1 MMMSFGKPSIT
12 SSESFGFR
20 GHTTIYGAEQ
30 QPTEDPKPTT
40 ITRKFNGV
48 HGLTDLCDPSAN
60 VDPPERKKKVYKP
73 CERLLKRLAREHES
87 TS

>member
-1 MMMSFGKPSIT
+1 MMSFGKPSIT
-12 SSESFGFR
+12 SPETFGFR
-20 GHTTIYGAEQ
+20 AHTQYYSEEQKPAE
-30 QPTEDPKPTT
+30 EPKPTT
-40 ITRKFNGV
+40 ITRRFNGV
-48 HGLTDLCDPSAN
+48 HGLTDICDPTTD